1 MSVREA
7 VAGLSEEIREMA
19 AGDKG
24 ADAGYTEDIGT
35 ETEYRDRDRDR
46 IERQGTLLRVKITG
60 WYPEILSLG
69 RLRTH

>member
-1 MSVREA
+1 MQ
-7 VAGLSEEIREMA
+7 
-19 AGDKG
+19 
-24 ADAGYTEDIGT
+24 DIDLGT